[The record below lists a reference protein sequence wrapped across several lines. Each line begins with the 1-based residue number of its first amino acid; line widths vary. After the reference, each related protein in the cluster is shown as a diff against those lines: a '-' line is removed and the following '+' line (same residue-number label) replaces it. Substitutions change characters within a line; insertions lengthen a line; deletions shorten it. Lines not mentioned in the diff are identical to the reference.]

1 MTKKLMLWL
10 GISLVCFTAFVLS
23 ARAVEKETVS
33 LTNVDGQIEAT
44 LELPEMPAEEIV
56 ALQLSFQIGST
67 QGSIGKEEV
76 SFAFDAGL
84 PKEALQQCRY
94 QEDTGVL
101 TIYIS
106 GNQDLYPKGNAPSAG
121 NPKLSLGKVVVNS
134 DRDAS
139 VKVVKNSFKT
149 VNKAHG
155 MYEGEVNTGDG
166 GQIINNGSTDKD
178 TNSTDKDTNRNPDP
192 EQIENNNSTS
202 GENSKPGDGSD
213 SGDLEKNGILAP
225 AQNEKKEKGAAAI
238 RTIGVSEKIMD
249 AVRTEGTDSGQP
261 VMTGNEDGQEEPT
274 LPEDSLW
281 EEGAKL
287 WREKTGSVDMEVW
300 TKIFFGLFAASAL
313 VASTIAI
320 SLAVQ
325 SPGKRKKRRKRRTY
339 ARKNGQ
345 PPTQIKNVSRKKPVR
360 PSQRSLPESRER
372 RPEKRAT
379 VKGHAKSA
387 SVRKKQTVRKTRGKS
402 PYREQPVWKDDNKTY
417 VRKRRKIS

>member
-33 LTNVDGQIEAT
+33 LTNVDGQIEAA

-56 ALQLSFQIGST
+56 ALQLSFQIGT
-67 QGSIGKEEV
+67 AQGSIGKEDV

-84 PKEALQQCRY
+84 PGDALQQCRY
-94 QEDTGVL
+94 QEDTGIL

-106 GNQDLYPKGNAPSAG
+106 GNQNLYPKGNEASSG
-121 NPKLSLGKVVVNS
+121 NPKLSLGRVIVNS

-178 TNSTDKDTNRNPDP
+178 VVDNPGQGEMGGNFGTPDEGVRPSDEGDKSEASDKEGILTADRKEKNAFSMGAAGSLKGILGTVSP
-192 EQIENNNSTS
+192 EKTS
-202 GENSKPGDGSD
+202 GEMLASDRDG
-213 SGDLEKNGILAP
+213 ENREAP
-225 AQNEKKEKGAAAI
+225 VI
-238 RTIGVSEKIMD
+238 
-249 AVRTEGTDSGQP
+249 
-261 VMTGNEDGQEEPT
+261 
-274 LPEDSLW
+274 PEDSLW
-281 EEGAKL
+281 QEGAKL
-287 WREKTGSVDMEVW
+287 WREKTGSIDMEVW
-300 TKIFFGLFAASAL
+300 TKIFFGLFAASAS
-313 VASTIAI
+313 VASVIGT

-325 SPGKRKKRRKRRTY
+325 ASKRRKKRRKRRTH
-339 ARKNGQ
+339 ARRNDWPPVQVRSASRRQ
-345 PPTQIKNVSRKKPVR
+345 PGR
-360 PSQRSLPESRER
+360 PSQRSLPRTG
-372 RPEKRAT
+372 EKLPVKGQT
-379 VKGHAKSA
+379 VKRYTKAA
-387 SVRKKQTVRKTRGKS
+387 SVRKNQPVRKTQPVRKIQGKS
-402 PYREQPVWKDDNKTY
+402 PYSEHPVWKDDNKSY